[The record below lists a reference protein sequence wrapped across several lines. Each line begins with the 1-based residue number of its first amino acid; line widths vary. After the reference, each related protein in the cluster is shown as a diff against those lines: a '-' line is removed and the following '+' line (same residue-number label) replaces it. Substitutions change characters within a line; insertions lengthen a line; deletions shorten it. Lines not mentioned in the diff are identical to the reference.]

1 MLFSAPKGTRDI
13 LPSEVPGWQRAER
26 TFAEVCSEFGYR
38 EIRIPTFENTEVFT
52 RGVGG
57 STDVV
62 RKEMYTFDD
71 KGGRSMTLRPEG
83 TAGVVRSYIE
93 NGMSSLPTPVRLYY
107 MINAFRYEKMQKGRY
122 REFHQ
127 FGVEAFGANGPE
139 IDAEMIGLLALF
151 FERMGI
157 QKTRLCINSIGCP
170 DCRTAYYEELRN
182 YFRDKLSD
190 MCPDCNERYKQNPM
204 RILDCKEKRC
214 EAYIAEAPRQL
225 DYLCAEC
232 KEHFEGLK
240 NALDALGID
249 YTVDTGIVRGL
260 DYYTRTVFEFV
271 SDHVGTQGTI
281 CGGGRYDKLVEMMGG
296 PAVPGVGFAMGVERF
311 LMETEAQNVVLSE
324 ERFVKVYI
332 ANMSEETRSE
342 CQQLAYRMRR
352 NGVGC
357 ETDLVGRSFRA
368 QMKYANKS
376 GVPFVAV
383 IGTDEISDGTFEL
396 KKMSDGTLRKFSM
409 SGDMKDL
416 SKYTSEN
423 NGRE

>member
-13 LPSEVPGWQRAER
+13 LPSEVSGWQRAER
-26 TFAEVCSEFGYR
+26 MFSEVCSEFGYR

-52 RGVGG
+52 RGVGD

-127 FGVEAFGANGPE
+127 FGVEAFGASGPE
-139 IDAEMIGLLALF
+139 IDAEIISLLELF

-182 YFRDKLSD
+182 YFSDKLSD
-190 MCPDCNERYKQNPM
+190 MCPDCNERYQQNPM

-214 EAYIAEAPRQL
+214 GAYISSAPRQL
-225 DYLCAEC
+225 DYLCPEC
-232 KEHFEGLK
+232 KEHFDGLK
-240 NALDALGID
+240 KALDSLGIT

-296 PAVPGVGFAMGVERF
+296 PVVPGVGFAMGVERF
-311 LMETEAQNVVLSE
+311 LMETQAQGVILPE
-324 ERFVKVYI
+324 EQSVKVYI
-332 ANMSEETRSE
+332 ANLSEETRSD

-352 NGVGC
+352 GGIGC

-376 GVPFVAV
+376 KIPFVAV
-383 IGTDEISDGTFEL
+383 IGKDEISAGTFEL
-396 KKMSDGTLRKFSM
+396 KKMSDGTLKKFSM

-416 SKYTSEN
+416 SEYTSEN
-423 NGRE
+423 NRRE